1 MLSFPVAVGALFSHF
16 LPRPILKTESFGL
29 FNIYLEFLIKRSRF
43 EFVKKIKRSKISATL
58 IFSMLNVIIMCG
70 MFKASC
76 PNFWFS
82 KFKYDDSQETTTTD
96 ICDRFHKNLTCRNFF
111 NEVKVTPPTMTL
123 KLINLRCLF

>member
-1 MLSFPVAVGALFSHF
+1 MYFYSHIFKRFYPQFVLALPVAIGALFSHF
-16 LPRPILKTESFGL
+16 LPRPVLKTESFGL

-43 EFVKKIKRSKISATL
+43 EFVKKIKKSKMSATL

-82 KFKYDDSQETTTTD
+82 KFKYTDDSQEAT
-96 ICDRFHKNLTCRNFF
+96 CDCIHKNLTCRNFF
-111 NEVKVTPPTMTL
+111 NEVKVT
-123 KLINLRCLF
+123 RR